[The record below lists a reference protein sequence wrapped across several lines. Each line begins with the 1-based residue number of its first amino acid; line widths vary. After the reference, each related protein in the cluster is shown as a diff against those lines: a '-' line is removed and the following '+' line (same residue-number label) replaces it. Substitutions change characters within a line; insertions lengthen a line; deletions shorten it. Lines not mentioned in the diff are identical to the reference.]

1 MENCLQQVTKKLLSK
16 GYISKEDADVFA
28 NELDSAI
35 KNAKEYATEML
46 KGDVEFHKNIL
57 SNGISEEE
65 LINTYV
71 DNLIDV
77 DVIKTSLK
85 MAVADRQRAIREIV
99 FNDMAQRGM
108 INSFTG
114 LLERSNNMN
123 NRLIANS
130 IFKNGL
136 HTFAQRV
143 QLSHNENLNDFYFG
157 SVVET
162 GDGRQINLKTFT
174 QGEEEKEMF
183 RKFLINDSLDGI
195 EGENKIFLEK
205 VLDSEKRL
213 EKLMVSAFGESF
225 NLREVIKDNV
235 IKKIVKEEK
244 RIFLRNLKANSVS
257 RGSSRFLVG
266 DNFEAG
272 NNLVD
277 WKNHLVEYVK
287 NNLLNEKFV
296 IDEEFRTGEIDLD
309 KFDEFAK
316 KVIGDNKFKSFK
328 KKIERAVSDD
338 KDVTELI
345 EAYRKFVIKKS
356 DMIAED
362 IALKLDPE
370 LYVYRKGDIVDRKVS
385 DGLFT
390 FTSYKDYINEN
401 YKELYKQYDFDVLE
415 SYKDTINTVSRKYAM
430 LKTFGNEPKK
440 TFRNSLNKLR
450 KIGYESH
457 AGYATLST
465 KFEKDFGKYLDYELG
480 EGVLPSSLTR
490 RAVDNF
496 LAYTSSGGLVFV
508 GTVQVGDVSRLVINS
523 NALMKYKV
531 SNTLKATS
539 YIKEIKDSIVRKIK
553 NDGVIESDKELFA
566 LYRVAQLHAVNTISD
581 RNINFINTDKD
592 LYKQKIKNSYKE
604 TGVGGAMLE
613 ATLPASFMDIHGGAM
628 GEMSIHIAEDVFKE
642 MNTWAEESAF
652 KKNMLS
658 ASGFNEKTY
667 NSFVDIVKD
676 KVDGNTN
683 FSKVIDSLTDEE
695 LEKMFTEFSEN
706 DIGMI
711 IDMAENKAKFINPF
725 IDRNGTGALNK
736 KGVKKL
742 FERIDDYYSE
752 KTQKLQYRNWVDTLR
767 KNKKIDKIK
776 DVVRFET
783 VTGFDMRVRIKD
795 KEFYNLFIDENFKK
809 DILDYIGYSS
819 DDIDLALVRLK
830 EVVERD
836 MNVAYKDM
844 IKEHVEVSVERAVKN
859 VDGEKTKLLDYRLK
873 LMLDEKSKNIMLKKF
888 KSELKN
894 RVENF
899 KIAVADI
906 SSGQNPTIWEKMITE
921 TNDWEYT
928 MLKMTRYF
936 KNSLLRS
943 TRGLLDVALFSVG
956 DIMEKGKKEIWS
968 KISEIGFDCATA
980 VTFGGLSFLIQ
991 DSLDLEMDK
1000 TEELRDN
1007 GWVKATGT
1015 LLNEGTFVGTGL
1027 SSSTKP
1033 LLLIRDLGRTPSRI
1047 LEEYEERSGEGLGGF
1062 AEATGASAV
1071 RVAEPFGKAW
1081 ISPRVVEAGE
1091 GAQAIYE
1098 YVIGE

>member
-16 GYISKEDADVFA
+16 GYISKDDADVFA
-28 NELDSAI
+28 NELDGAI
-35 KNAKEYATEML
+35 KNAKEVATDIM
-46 KGDVEFHKNIL
+46 KSDVEFHKSVL
-57 SNGISEEE
+57 SSGITEEE

-85 MAVADRQRAIREIV
+85 MAVADRQRALREIV
-99 FNDMAQRGM
+99 FNDMASRGM
-108 INSFTG
+108 INTFTG
-114 LLERSNNMN
+114 LLERSNSMDNE
-123 NRLIANS
+123 LISGAV
-130 IFKNGL
+130 FRNGL

-143 QLSHNENLNDFYFG
+143 QLSHNENINDFYFG
-157 SVVET
+157 SVIET

-183 RKFLINDSLDGI
+183 RSFLINDSVDNI
-195 EGENKIFLEK
+195 EGESKIFLEK

-225 NLREVIKDNV
+225 NLREVVKDKIIKN
-235 IKKIVKEEK
+235 IVKEEK
-244 RIFLRNLKANSVS
+244 RIFLRNAKANSLS
-257 RGSSRFLVG
+257 RESSRFLSG

-272 NNLVD
+272 HNLIE
-277 WKNHLVEYVK
+277 WKNYLVEYVK

-296 IDEEFRTGEIDLD
+296 IDETFRTGELDLD

-328 KKIERAVSDD
+328 KKIEKAVAND
-338 KDVTELI
+338 KDVTELV

-362 IALKLDPE
+362 IALRLDPE
-370 LYVYRKGDIVDRKVS
+370 LFVYRKGEIVDRKVS
-385 DGLFT
+385 DGLFS

-401 YKELYKQYDFDVLE
+401 YKELYKQYDFDIID
-415 SYKDTINTVSRKYAM
+415 SYKDSINIVSRKYAM

-440 TFRNSLNKLR
+440 TLRNSLNKLK
-450 KIGYESH
+450 KIGYDSYKGFE
-457 AGYATLST
+457 TLSS
-465 KFEKDFGKYLDYELG
+465 KFEKDFNKYLDYELG
-480 EGVLPSSLTR
+480 EGVTSASVTR
-490 RAVDNF
+490 RTVDNF
-496 LAYTSSGGLVFV
+496 LSYLSSGGLIGV

-523 NALMKYKV
+523 NALMKNKA
-531 SNTLKATS
+531 SNTMKAVS
-539 YIKEIKDSIVRKIK
+539 YIKEVKDSIVRKIK
-553 NDGVIESDKELFA
+553 NDGVIENDKELFA

-592 LYKQKIKNSYKE
+592 FYKQKIKSAYKD

-613 ATLPASFMDIHGGAM
+613 ATLPASFMDIHSGAM
-628 GEMSIHIAEDVFKE
+628 GEMSIHVAEDVFKE

-667 NSFVDIVKD
+667 NAFVDIVKD

-683 FSKVIDSLTDEE
+683 FSKIIDNLSERD
-695 LEKMFTEFSEN
+695 LEILFTEFSEN

-725 IDRNGTGALNK
+725 LDKSGTGSLNK
-736 KGVKKL
+736 RGVKKL
-742 FERIDDYYSE
+742 FERIDEFYSE

-776 DVVRFET
+776 EVVRFET

-795 KEFYNLFIDENFKK
+795 KEFYNLFVDENFKK
-809 DILDYIGYSS
+809 DILDYMGYSS

-844 IKEHVEVSVERAVKN
+844 IKEHVELSVERAVKN
-859 VDGEKTKLLDYRLK
+859 TDGEKSKLLDYRMK

-894 RVENF
+894 KVENF

-921 TNDWEYT
+921 TNDWEYA
-928 MLKMTRYF
+928 MLKSSRYF

-943 TRGLLDVALFSVG
+943 TRGLLDVVLFSVG

-968 KISEIGFDCATA
+968 KVEEIGLASATA

-991 DSLDLEMDK
+991 DSLDLELDK
-1000 TEELRDN
+1000 TDELRDN

-1015 LLNEGTFVGTGL
+1015 LLNEGTFVGTGF
-1027 SSSTKP
+1027 SSNTKP
-1033 LLLIRDLGRTPSRI
+1033 LLLARDLSKTPSRI
-1047 LEEYEERSGEGLGGF
+1047 LNEYEERSGEGFGGF
-1062 AEATGASAV
+1062 AEATGASAI

-1081 ISPRVVEAGE
+1081 ISPRVIEAGE
-1091 GAQAIYE
+1091 GAKAIYE
-1098 YVIGE
+1098 YTLGE